1 MIYLITGRPGAG
13 KTSNTLAFLAREAGL
28 KASLF
33 GLRKSQGLFF
43 GRQILVNHVDGLR
56 SDLFGLIGDD
66 AIMTADIP
74 SGAVVL
80 IDEAHRLFPVRP
92 AGSAVPAHVRYWAEH
107 RHHGV
112 DLYII
117 TQSPSDL
124 DKAMRSLVE
133 THIHYVKPFGLSVM
147 SYTWSNVCDRPDNK
161 SERKD
166 ALKQRVKVDK
176 AVFDLYTSTTN
187 DTTQRRVPSLLYWL
201 PVLVLGVIAAGWF
214 GVSSVIGDKK
224 PPPPPAVALGS
235 ASKSV
240 AVPAVPAVK
249 PSGVASAIDP
259 LALTYSGSITSGGV
273 TTRYYSL
280 ATSNGQAVSIT
291 GEELSQFGV
300 AVVFVGGLPLVTM
313 PDGSYHMI
321 PPPVPDSD
329 FALGSTAQRE
339 ALAPSIADGVSRS
352 ITQ

>member
-43 GRQILVNHVDGLR
+43 GRQVLVNHVDGLR
-56 SDLFGLIGDD
+56 SDLFGVIGDD
-66 AIMTADIP
+66 AIVTADIP
-74 SGAVVL
+74 PGAVIL

-92 AGSAVPAHVRYWAEH
+92 AGSVVPAHVRYWAEH

-117 TQSPSDL
+117 TQSPGDL
-124 DKAMRSLVE
+124 DMAMRSRVD
-133 THIHYVKPFGLSVM
+133 THVHYVKPFGLSVM
-147 SYTWSNVCDRPDNK
+147 SYTWSGICDRPDSK

-166 ALKQRVKVDK
+166 AIKQRVKVDK

-187 DTTQRRVPSLLYWL
+187 DTTQRRVPALLYWL
-201 PVLVLGVIAAGWF
+201 PVLALGVIAAGWF

-224 PPPPPAVALGS
+224 PPPPPAVTLGG
-235 ASKSV
+235 ASQGV
-240 AVPAVPAVK
+240 AVVSVK
-249 PSGVASAIDP
+249 PSGVASALDP

-273 TTRYYSL
+273 TSRYYSL
-280 ATSNGQAVSIT
+280 ATSNGQAVPLT
-291 GEELSQFGV
+291 GEELAQFGV
-300 AVVFVGGLPLVTM
+300 AVVVVGGLPSVAM
-313 PDGSYHMI
+313 PDGSYHII
-321 PPPVPDSD
+321 PPPVPVRAV
-329 FALGSTAQRE
+329 ALGGASKSEPLVPAIT
-339 ALAPSIADGVSRS
+339 DGVERS
-352 ITQ
+352 MTQ